1 MLPIVMSTMMTT
13 SHSKKNNK
21 VSDSI
26 LHSEYYY
33 DFDRNKPYQPK
44 IQMELKRIED
54 YNKVLPIVE
63 LYRCVQSEGSRFGR
77 PTIAVRTTGCTHR
90 CFFGAGG
97 WCDSWYTSIHPE
109 KGTFCFN
116 DIIKIYDEN
125 PHIKEMMLTGGSPT
139 MHPALVNELTH
150 FAHERNI
157 LITIE
162 TEGSHF
168 VATDYPIGLVSLSPK
183 FSNSVPVVGVATPQG
198 TITDEKMVAQHEKF
212 RLKKDAIKQMMEF
225 HTDYHYKPVWD
236 GTQENLAEIEAF
248 RVEMNIP
255 KDKTFIMPAG
265 DTREELIHMYPVVF
279 DMCAEY
285 GYNMTG
291 RDHIIAFDT
300 KRGV

>member
-1 MLPIVMSTMMTT
+1 M
-13 SHSKKNNK
+13 KN
-21 VSDSI
+21 
-26 LHSEYYY
+26 
-33 DFDRNKPYQPK
+33 
-44 IQMELKRIED
+44 RIED
-54 YNKVLPIVE
+54 YNKTLPIVE

-90 CFFGAGG
+90 CYFGEGG

-109 KGTFCFN
+109 KGTFNFN
-116 DIIKIYDEN
+116 DIIRIYDEN

-150 FAHERNI
+150 FAHERDI

-168 VATDYPIGLVSLSPK
+168 VPTDYPLGLLSISPK
-183 FSNSVPVVGVATPQG
+183 FSNSVPVLGVLTPQG
-198 TITDEKMVAQHEKF
+198 KVVDQKMIDLHNKN
-212 RLKKDAIKQMMEF
+212 RLDILAIRQMMDY

-236 GTQENLAEIEAF
+236 GTEKNLLQIETF
-248 RVEMNIP
+248 RLSLGIP
-255 KDKTFIMPAG
+255 KDKTYIMPAG
-265 DTREELIHMYPVVF
+265 DTREELVKMYPIVF
-279 DMCAEY
+279 DMCAEK

-300 KRGV
+300 RRMV

>member
-1 MLPIVMSTMMTT
+1 MTMT
-13 SHSKKNNK
+13 SHSN
-21 VSDSI
+21 
-26 LHSEYYY
+26 
-33 DFDRNKPYQPK
+33 
-44 IQMELKRIED
+44 RITD
-54 YNKVLPIVE
+54 YTKTLPIVE

-90 CFFGAGG
+90 CFFGEGG

-109 KGTFCFN
+109 KGTFTFN

-168 VATDYPIGLVSLSPK
+168 IGTDYPIGLISLSPK
-183 FSNSVPVVGVATPQG
+183 FSNSIPVLGTHTPQG
-198 TITDEKMVAQHEKF
+198 KVTDEAMIRQHNKF
-212 RLKKDAIKQMMEF
+212 RLNLTAMNEMIAF
-225 HTDYHYKPVWD
+225 HSDYHYKPVWD
-236 GTQENLAEIEAF
+236 GTPENLAEIEEIRQF
-248 RVEMNIP
+248 LDIP
-255 KDKTFIMPAG
+255 KDKTYIMPAG
-265 DTREELIHMYPVVF
+265 DTREELIRMYPIVF
-279 DMCAEY
+279 EMCAEK

-291 RDHIIAFDT
+291 RDHIISYDT

>member
-1 MLPIVMSTMMTT
+1 M
-13 SHSKKNNK
+13 N
-21 VSDSI
+21 
-26 LHSEYYY
+26 
-33 DFDRNKPYQPK
+33 
-44 IQMELKRIED
+44 KRIQD
-54 YNKVLPIVE
+54 YNKVLPIIE

-109 KGTFCFN
+109 KGTFTFN

-125 PHIKEMMLTGGSPT
+125 PHVKEMMLTGGSPT

-150 FAHERNI
+150 FANERGI

-162 TEGSHF
+162 TEGSHY
-168 VATDYPIGLVSLSPK
+168 VETDYPIGLLSISPK
-183 FSNSVPVVGVATPQG
+183 FKNSVPVVGAVTPQG
-198 TITDEKMVAQHEKF
+198 DIVDDRMIKQHNKV
-212 RLKKDAIKQMMEF
+212 RLNYSAIKAMMDF
-225 HTDYHYKPVWD
+225 HTDWHFKPVWD
-236 GTQENLAEIEAF
+236 GTEENLKEIEEAREF
-248 RVEMNIP
+248 LEIP
-255 KDKTFIMPAG
+255 KDKTYIMPAG
-265 DTREELIHMYPVVF
+265 DTREELIKMYPLVF
-279 DMCAEY
+279 DMCAEK